1 MGITVGYPTSG
12 SMGLGL
18 FLYGN
23 TDAAFAVAG
32 DIMIAYCTLPGFAG
46 RATARSTEL
55 VLASA
60 PGDWEVYFG
69 LPLSRPWGIPQ
80 QDPIDV
86 YINCLDQ
93 VTRFIKDQ
101 LVVSGTYL
109 HDSISIG
116 LAGGGHDPML
126 DQILAAVT
134 HTFP

>member
-1 MGITVGYPTSG
+1 
-12 SMGLGL
+12 MGLGL
-18 FLYGN
+18 FIHGN
-23 TDAAFAVAG
+23 TDAAFAVAN
-32 DIMIAYCTLPGFAG
+32 DEMQAFCVLPGFAG
-46 RATARSTEL
+46 RQTARSGVF
-55 VLASA
+55 VLATA

-69 LPLSRPWGIPQ
+69 VPLSRPWGIPQ

-93 VTRFIKDQ
+93 FTHVIKDQ
-101 LVVSGTYL
+101 LVVTGTYL